1 MGFVKKIWLFGVF
14 YCQQEEKKILS
25 YTHRKGNAVLLIS
38 FVPLEENFCNYIDTL
53 NYCLRAKNNAQP
65 KENTLC

>member
-1 MGFVKKIWLFGVF
+1 MGFVKKKFGF
-14 YCQQEEKKILS
+14 SEYFTANKKRNILS

-38 FVPLEENFCNYIDTL
+38 FVPLEKTFVIILIHY
-53 NYCLRAKNNAQP
+53 YCLRAKNNAQP